1 LELIA
6 NAGYYETGYRDSV
19 SLTGA
24 QQVGKAAKTAVSW
37 TVNSLPEGTSVKVY
51 TRHSLDGG
59 STWTDWAQ
67 VANNGDPIPGVTQT
81 TDLSNARFQY
91 RVELATTDVAVTPS
105 VASISLSFTS
115 GYKPSQTFTLE
126 PIDVSDIGTV
136 AGSVIDWT
144 ATTPSGTSVTVETSL
159 DGTTWTPVTD
169 GGPFVADGT
178 DLTGKSLHI
187 RYTLS
192 TADTNF
198 TPTMESLE
206 WRIAQ
211 AEPNRIKPVTGTL
224 VLTPDGVDR
233 WHLEN
238 TPYSTGWH
246 AYGSPRNDESLQ
258 VPVEIDGEGT
268 IELWAHDDG
277 RSLQR
282 D

>member
-1 LELIA
+1 GGGTLI
-6 NAGYYETGYRDSV
+6 
-19 SLTGA
+19 
-24 QQVGKAAKTAVSW
+24 
-37 TVNSLPEGTSVKVY
+37 P
-51 TRHSLDGG
+51 
-59 STWTDWAQ
+59 
-67 VANNGDPIPGVTQT
+67 
-81 TDLSNARFQY
+81 
-91 RVELATTDVAVTPS
+91 
-105 VASISLSFTS
+105 
-115 GYKPSQTFTLE
+115 
-126 PIDVSDIGTV
+126 
-136 AGSVIDWT
+136 
-144 ATTPSGTSVTVETSL
+144 
-159 DGTTWTPVTD
+159 
-169 GGPFVADGT
+169 DGT

-192 TADTNF
+192 TSDTNF

-233 WHLEN
+233 WQLEN
-238 TPYSTGWH
+238 KPYSTGWH

-282 D
+282 DRFIFDAEGVLSLRKAADDNYVVVVNGSDVLTIGPPPWGGHYWAGRWTERPLEGSPAGDRAPPFPRKNRRNSEAEARLSTGCSGVGSNGTDYSTI